1 MANAKAIAY
10 TATGRPP
17 LAPPLLVLLLNG
29 LALRLAAIWL
39 VPDQTT
45 NLGDVLNYRLS
56 ASQLLHGGFIVH
68 PYFMPLYPL
77 VIAIVGP
84 GWGELLADIL
94 FSTAL
99 IWIVYRLA
107 LAVFADAA
115 IALLAAAAVAI
126 YPQFIFFS
134 VVGYTESLFMALFVG
149 AFLCWYRGRFVWA
162 AVLAVLSILTRPAV
176 DLIAPLLVFYF
187 AFAIHQ
193 QPIGQ
198 AIRQVAVYALIYC
211 ALMAPWWWHNV
222 HFRGA
227 FIRLDL
233 GGGEN
238 FYAGNNP
245 MNKTGG
251 GIVGVDYPADAFDH
265 ITNAVE
271 RDKAFWHAG
280 LAYIRDSPGK
290 FVKFMGIKFVRFWRL
305 WPFTELY
312 SKPLII
318 AIYVLGYVP
327 IFLLT
332 LAYLA
337 RWGYADFIRISPM
350 LAFAA
355 YLTLVNMVF
364 VASLR
369 YRLPIGPFMIVLAS
383 AAVARL
389 ARRFPAAN
397 RFFERLGA
405 PTPAVTQGGHSAR

>member
-1 MANAKAIAY
+1 MAGGEQIAH
-10 TATGRPP
+10 TVTSRR
-17 LAPPLLVLLLNG
+17 LLPPLLLLIILLG

-39 VPDQTT
+39 VPDQTG

-56 ASQLLHGGFIVH
+56 ANQLLHGGFIVW

-84 GWGELLADIL
+84 GRGQLLVDIL
-94 FSTAL
+94 LSTAL
-99 IWIVYRLA
+99 IWIVYELA
-107 LAVFADAA
+107 LALFADVA

-134 VVGYTESLFMALFVG
+134 VVGYTESLFMVLFVG
-149 AFLCWYRGRFVWA
+149 AFVCWYRGRFVWA

-176 DLIAPLLVFYF
+176 DLVAPLLVFYF
-187 AFAIHQ
+187 AFAIHR

-222 HFRGA
+222 HFRGT

-251 GIVGVDYPADAFDH
+251 GIVGVDYPGDAFDH

-280 LAYIRDSPGK
+280 LAYIRDNPFK

-305 WPFTELY
+305 WPFAEAY
-312 SKPLII
+312 SNPLII

-332 LAYLA
+332 LVYLA
-337 RWGYADFIRISPM
+337 RCGYADFIRISPM

-355 YLTLVNMVF
+355 YLTLVNVVF
-364 VASLR
+364 VASMR
-369 YRLPIGPFMIVLAS
+369 YRLPIEPFMIVLAS
-383 AAVARL
+383 ATVARL
-389 ARRFPAAN
+389 ARRWLAAKSLLDRLAAPAPSSA
-397 RFFERLGA
+397 A
-405 PTPAVTQGGHSAR
+405 GGQQAR